1 MLIGCQLVV
10 SSGKRPLEEGQGTC
24 PLVKNGAEAD
34 TRSIAVC
41 HKLLIKV
48 WHLQHWFWLIK
59 EREHLSTAKDLAAS
73 GV

>member
-1 MLIGCQLVV
+1 
-10 SSGKRPLEEGQGTC
+10 
-24 PLVKNGAEAD
+24 VKNGAEAG

-59 EREHLSTAKDLAAS
+59 EREHLSATKDLAAS
-73 GV
+73 GI